1 MEIQLQEHRDTIPRI
16 QRIVPHLRDQLPK
29 LRKGMTFEH
38 ARLCYAQTVD
48 LLFERG
54 LGRRT
59 AGRVGNQYEFW
70 SSTRDLLKEAMRLG
84 FVERQ
89 RLPSSRR
96 HVDDHRERQYK
107 LTQFGHQVADEAES
121 NFSDFCDR
129 LADAIYDNHFYFRAF
144 IDKLQDGPIGCPEI
158 SEYEVEQARMSRLDT
173 DHWVKLAADRISHL
187 TSETIDMKELRE
199 TIISFVRNRFGQAP
213 DQAPTSKQ
221 LAQALNDAYIDAVLN
236 INGLAFGATDLKI
249 MKAWGSQ
256 LLLLD
261 QSRYVPAYPGQN
273 VIWLAAEVSK
283 NGGNVL
289 QRKTLANRKQSLT
302 NAVIAAYTEQA
313 NAENSSLSAPYLPI
327 YRVRAQ
333 AAFNCQVTR
342 ALIDI
347 VIEQLVK
354 SSNSE
359 SGVQVWLHLG
369 TTRQPYSEPVY
380 RRGGNPRYEITMQPR
395 SGGDQYAA

>member
-16 QRIVPHLRDQLPK
+16 QQIVPHLRYQLPK

-38 ARLCYAQTVD
+38 ARLCYSQTVD
-48 LLFERG
+48 LLFSHG

-59 AGRVGNQYEFW
+59 ASRVENQYEFW
-70 SSTRDLLKEAMRLG
+70 SPTRDLLKEAMRLG

-89 RLPSSRR
+89 QLPSSRR
-96 HVDDHRERQYK
+96 YVDDHRERLYK

-144 IDKLQDGPIGCPEI
+144 IDKLQNGPIGCPEV

-173 DHWVKLAADRISHL
+173 DHWVELAADRISNL
-187 TSETIDMKELRE
+187 TSETIDMKALRE
-199 TIISFVRNRFGQAP
+199 TIVSFVRNRFGQAP

-221 LAQALNDAYIDAVLN
+221 LAEALNDAFIDAVLN
-236 INGLAFGATDLKI
+236 INGLNFGAFDLKI
-249 MKAWGSQ
+249 MKTWGSQ

-273 VIWLAAEVSK
+273 VIWLAAEVLN
-283 NGGNVL
+283 NGSNVL
-289 QRKTLANRKQSLT
+289 QRKTLANHEQSLT
-302 NAVIAAYTEQA
+302 DAVIAAYTEQA
-313 NAENSSLSAPYLPI
+313 SVENSSLSAPYLPI

-333 AAFNCQVTR
+333 AAFKCRVTR
-342 ALIDI
+342 ALVDL
-347 VIEQLVK
+347 VIEKLVE
-354 SSNSE
+354 SSSSE

-380 RRGGNPRYEITMQPR
+380 RRGGNRRYEITMQPR
-395 SGGDQYAA
+395 SGSDQYAA